1 MSAAVKPHP
10 APLASTHD
18 APNSSICGIGGK
30 RKIQHAELL
39 QPNPGADTHDVKRLG
54 LAEAR
59 VGVFHISSFA
69 WSDGYAEA
77 CEKWLHFVAN
87 CV

>member
-1 MSAAVKPHP
+1 
-10 APLASTHD
+10 
-18 APNSSICGIGGK
+18 
-30 RKIQHAELL
+30 LL

-69 WSDGYAEA
+69 WSDCYAEA